1 MADAV
6 NPNRIGRAFD
16 RAALERLADW
26 LAVAVAVTL
35 PWSTSIS
42 QILIVA
48 WLVALVPTLDVATV
62 RRELQTP
69 AGVLPVLLWLLAL
82 VGVLWANVPFAERIA
97 GLGGFHKLLI
107 IPLLLAQ
114 FRRSPRGWYVLYGF
128 LASCVVLLIAS
139 AIVWLL
145 PFHVM
150 GRQSGVPVRDYIA
163 QSTEFL
169 ICIFALLAF
178 AFDSQ
183 RERRWTHAAAAALL
197 ALAVPRRY
205 PAGLDRPHRARRD
218 PVAAAHARLPAVRL
232 EGGRRSPA
240 SSACAVAALAW
251 TVSPFLRERI
261 NRSIVEV
268 QLYQTIKR
276 IRPRP
281 ASGSSC
287 GKRRPA
293 FVAAAPAIGHGTGS
307 IPDQYRRVAT
317 GEGVTAIAANNPH
330 NQIFAVAIQLGML
343 GVAMLMTM
351 WVAHLALF
359 SGAGTDFLARPR
371 DRDAEHRLV
380 TVQFAPVRLVPRL
393 ALRVRLR
400 RARRHGVA
408 RGRACAAHAS
418 RGAMTKPPAR
428 ILVVA
433 LRRLGDVLLVTPL
446 IRSLKRAWPDA
457 AIDALVFAGT
467 EGILAGNPDLHR
479 RRHDAAAAGR
489 FANARAAAQAVA
501 PLRPRALDPGGRPP
515 DLVRLGGRPPQRRL
529 RRSGK
534 ARRACQTARARR
546 RCAGRARRCIA

>member
-26 LAVAVAVTL
+26 LAVAVVVTM
-35 PWSTSIS
+35 PWSTSVS

-48 WLVALVPTLDVATV
+48 WLAALVPTLDVAMV
-62 RRELQTP
+62 RRELKSP
-69 AGVLPVLLWLLAL
+69 AGVLPVLLWILAL
-82 VGVLWANVPFAERIA
+82 IGMFWAGVSGNVSWAERIA

-139 AIVWLL
+139 VIVWLL

-183 RERRWTHAAAAALL
+183 REGRWRRAVAAALL
-197 ALAVPRRY
+197 AVLFLADILLVSTGRTALAVIPLLLLMLGFRLLGWKG
-205 PAGLDRPHRARRD
+205 AALACVVG
-218 PVAAAHARLPAVRL
+218 VAVT
-232 EGGRRSPA
+232 
-240 SSACAVAALAW
+240 ALAW

-268 QLYQTIKR
+268 QLYQTTNEITSTGTRFELWKK
-276 IRPRP
+276 
-281 ASGSSC
+281 ASG
-287 GKRRPA
+287 
-293 FVAAAPAIGHGTGS
+293 FVAAAPVIGHGTGS

-343 GVAMLMTM
+343 GVALLMTM

-359 SGAGTDFLARPR
+359 GGPGLISWFG
-371 DRDAEHRLV
+371 LV
-380 TVQFAPVRLVPRL
+380 VVTQNIVSSLFNSHLFDSFHGWLYVFGFGVLGGM
-393 ALRVRLR
+393 ALREAGH
-400 RARRHGVA
+400 ARRT
-408 RGRACAAHAS
+408 R
-418 RGAMTKPPAR
+418 
-428 ILVVA
+428 
-433 LRRLGDVLLVTPL
+433 
-446 IRSLKRAWPDA
+446 
-457 AIDALVFAGT
+457 T
-467 EGILAGNPDLHR
+467 E
-479 RRHDAAAAGR
+479 
-489 FANARAAAQAVA
+489 AQ
-501 PLRPRALDPGGRPP
+501 
-515 DLVRLGGRPPQRRL
+515 
-529 RRSGK
+529 
-534 ARRACQTARARR
+534 
-546 RCAGRARRCIA
+546 

>member
-16 RAALERLADW
+16 RAVLERLADW
-26 LAVAVAVTL
+26 LAVAVVVTM

-62 RRELQTP
+62 RRELQSP
-69 AGVLPVLLWLLAL
+69 AGMLPVLLWMLAL
-82 VGVLWANVPFAERIA
+82 VGVLWADVPIAERIA
-97 GLGGFHKLLI
+97 GLGGFHKLLM

-114 FRRSPRGWYVLYGF
+114 LRRSPRGWYVLYGF

-139 AIVWLL
+139 VTVWLL

-178 AFDSQ
+178 ASESQ
-183 RERRWTHAAAAALL
+183 RNRRWKHAAAATLL
-197 ALAVPRRY
+197 ALAFLADILMISTGRTALAVIPLLLLMLGFRLF
-205 PAGLDRPHRARRD
+205 GWKG
-218 PVAAAHARLPAVRL
+218 VAL
-232 EGGRRSPA
+232 
-240 SSACAVAALAW
+240 ACVVGVTVTALAW

-268 QLYQTIKR
+268 QLYQTTNEITSTGVRFELWKK
-276 IRPRP
+276 
-281 ASGSSC
+281 AAG
-287 GKRRPA
+287 

-343 GVAMLMTM
+343 GVAILMTM

-359 SGAGTDFLARPR
+359 RGTGLISWFGLVIVTQNIVSSLFNSHLFDSFHGWLYVFGFGVVGGMALRE
-371 DRDAEHRLV
+371 AEH
-380 TVQFAPVRLVPRL
+380 
-393 ALRVRLR
+393 
-400 RARRHGVA
+400 ARRT
-408 RGRACAAHAS
+408 RA
-418 RGAMTKPPAR
+418 
-428 ILVVA
+428 
-433 LRRLGDVLLVTPL
+433 
-446 IRSLKRAWPDA
+446 
-457 AIDALVFAGT
+457 
-467 EGILAGNPDLHR
+467 E
-479 RRHDAAAAGR
+479 
-489 FANARAAAQAVA
+489 AQ
-501 PLRPRALDPGGRPP
+501 
-515 DLVRLGGRPPQRRL
+515 
-529 RRSGK
+529 
-534 ARRACQTARARR
+534 
-546 RCAGRARRCIA
+546 

>member
-16 RAALERLADW
+16 RVGVARLADW
-26 LAVAVAVTL
+26 LAIAVAVTL

-48 WLVALVPTLDVATV
+48 WLVALIPTLDVATV
-62 RRELQTP
+62 RRELQSP
-69 AGVLPVLLWLLAL
+69 AGALPVLLWALAL
-82 VGVLWANVPFAERIA
+82 VGMSWAGMPFAERIA

-114 FRRSPRGWYVLYGF
+114 FRRSPRGWYALYGF

-139 AIVWLL
+139 VIVWLL

-178 AFDSQ
+178 AFDCQ
-183 RERRWTHAAAAALL
+183 REGRGRHAAAAALL
-197 ALAVPRRY
+197 ALAFLADILLVSTGRTALAVIPLLLLMLGFRLLGWKGVALACV
-205 PAGLDRPHRARRD
+205 AG
-218 PVAAAHARLPAVRL
+218 VAVT
-232 EGGRRSPA
+232 
-240 SSACAVAALAW
+240 ALAW

-268 QLYQTIKR
+268 QLYQTTNEVTSTGTRFELWKK
-276 IRPRP
+276 
-281 ASGSSC
+281 ASS
-287 GKRRPA
+287 

-343 GVAMLMTM
+343 GVAILMTM

-359 SGAGTDFLARPR
+359 RGAGLVSWFGLVIVTQNIVSSLFNSHLFDSFHGWLYVFGFGVVGGMALRE
-371 DRDAEHRLV
+371 AEH
-380 TVQFAPVRLVPRL
+380 
-393 ALRVRLR
+393 
-400 RARRHGVA
+400 ARRT
-408 RGRACAAHAS
+408 RA
-418 RGAMTKPPAR
+418 
-428 ILVVA
+428 
-433 LRRLGDVLLVTPL
+433 
-446 IRSLKRAWPDA
+446 
-457 AIDALVFAGT
+457 
-467 EGILAGNPDLHR
+467 E
-479 RRHDAAAAGR
+479 
-489 FANARAAAQAVA
+489 AQ
-501 PLRPRALDPGGRPP
+501 
-515 DLVRLGGRPPQRRL
+515 
-529 RRSGK
+529 
-534 ARRACQTARARR
+534 
-546 RCAGRARRCIA
+546 